1 MVLDFLKGEKVKYDE
16 LPGPNEVS
24 DILKNIKK
32 LADSDNDIIREAARK
47 FGVYFPTEFG
57 RVLLFTALS
66 KKSVLKPFINKIQRL
81 VELFITFFKL
91 VSKFNRD
98 ATEIS
103 LDTHYENANL
113 EIKSN
118 INDLENIHSQLIV
131 LANELID
138 EIDDCINECKRGIC
152 SKNHL
157 REPILLKSMSDSSSC
172 NTPLL
177 KSKNKFS
184 NEHIKSLTACFSQ
197 GKTNQVPNI
206 QKLISNNNLKKIVF
220 NSGGIFF
227 LIIGCA
233 TVVLGV
239 VLAPFT
245 AGISLVTALTSI
257 FMIAGG
263 SFSLVGGVVAEV
275 LGNKFFIEKDLD
287 LINSLETLKQIKL
300 DVENMLN
307 SFGNNTQLA
316 DQLSK
321 NFQNFKMGEY
331 GSLGILCGICNN
343 ILKDPLFFDDQINST
358 KNFCKDCI
366 TEYYKSQQQLNGSNN
381 DEDFFN
387 LPNSNYQ
394 TFNLKTLQPACNSLK
409 SLIKNSEERY
419 DEWERKLLS
428 MVTES
433 NPSSSS
439 FSTSP
444 LNKQRTTITLP
455 ESSEPPQQQYQIHRK
470 KKF

>member
-1 MVLDFLKGEKVKYDE
+1 MVLNFFKVEKVNYDKI
-16 LPGPNEVS
+16 PQQNEVS
-24 DILKNIKK
+24 QLMKNIQK
-32 LADSDNDIIREAARK
+32 LAESDNYYIREAARK
-47 FGVYFPTEFG
+47 FGVYFPTEFT
-57 RVLLFTALS
+57 RVLLFTSLS
-66 KKSVLKPFINKIQRL
+66 KKSVLKPFIDKIQKL
-81 VELFITFFKL
+81 VELFIEFFEL
-91 VSKFNRD
+91 VSKFNRE

-118 INDLENIHSQLIV
+118 INGLENIHSQLIV

-138 EIDDCINECKRGIC
+138 DIDGCVNGCKSGATT
-152 SKNHL
+152 KNHL
-157 REPILLKSMSDSSSC
+157 REPILLKSISDSSAC

-177 KSKNKFS
+177 ISKNKFS
-184 NEHIKSLTACFSQ
+184 NEHIKSLTACLFQS
-197 GKTNQVPNI
+197 KNQVPNI
-206 QKLISNNNLKKIVF
+206 QKLISNNNLKKIVL
-220 NSGGIFF
+220 NSSGIFF
-227 LIIGCA
+227 LIVGCA
-233 TVVLGV
+233 TIVLGA

-245 AGISLVTALTSI
+245 AGISLFTALTSI

-263 SFSLVGGVVAEV
+263 SFSLVGGFVAEV

-321 NFQNFKMGEY
+321 NFKNFKMGEY
-331 GSLGILCGICNN
+331 GSLGILCDICNN
-343 ILKDPLFFDDQINST
+343 ILKDPLFFDDQINKT
-358 KNFCKDCI
+358 KKFCKDCI

-394 TFNLKTLQPACNSLK
+394 TFNLKTLQPACSLF
-409 SLIKNSEERY
+409 KNSIINSKERY
-419 DEWERKLLS
+419 DEWERNLLS
-428 MVTES
+428 MIY
-433 NPSSSS
+433 NNRIYN
-439 FSTSP
+439 
-444 LNKQRTTITLP
+444 L
-455 ESSEPPQQQYQIHRK
+455 
-470 KKF
+470 